1 MLVLRTLG
9 HLFLLGI
16 SLAFIGLLGAFGL
29 FSWFLVNY
37 TKDLPEFSKL
47 KDYQP
52 PVVTRVYTDDGQLLA
67 EFAEEKRVFVP
78 ITSMPDIVKQAF
90 LSAEDQNFYNHNGL
104 DIYGIGRAVL
114 TNVRALGSDSRLV
127 GASTITQQVA
137 KNMLLTNEVSFER
150 KFKEA
155 ILALRMEKVLSKDRL
170 LELYLNEIYLGQGA
184 YGIAAAAQTYFNKGL
199 DDLSLEEVAYL
210 AALPKAPNNYHPVRR
225 NQAALTRRNWV
236 IGRMLEDGHIT
247 RDQAEIAR
255 LQPLDASNM
264 STERSAVRAPY
275 FAEEIRR
282 FLRETRGFDGLYKDG
297 LIVRSTLNPEL
308 QTYAERAFRY
318 GIMAYDRRHGW
329 RGAIARFDDNSNWAE
344 RLQNIPIQSGMLPDW
359 HLGVALKKQ
368 NGKISVGIAN
378 GREVELDE
386 NDVKWAGDKMQA
398 GDIIMVSPPSY
409 LDVEHSKDILTFTP
423 TGEDSP
429 TWRLRQV
436 PTVQGGFVAIDPYT
450 GRVLAMQGGW
460 DYEKSEF
467 NRVTQAQRQVGSAF
481 KPFIYLTALE
491 EGYTPSTKV
500 LDAPI
505 SFSMG
510 RGQGVWSP
518 TNYDSD
524 KYYGPTTLRVGLEK
538 SYNLMTV
545 RLAAHLGMNRIAQTV
560 NRFNIYDE
568 MQTHLANSLGAQEAT
583 LLRLTLGFGMLVNGG
598 QKVSPTFIDRIQD
611 RNGVTVYAR
620 GGRSCIDCGPRI
632 AWTPDQPV
640 PHIEREEDLVTDP
653 RIAYQM
659 VSMLEGVVQRGTA
672 ARRMAGVDFPVAGK
686 TGTTNDNRDAWFIG
700 FTPDLVIGTYI
711 GYDRPRSLGRGETGG
726 VAALPLFRAFI
737 DQYTDNREAMPFR
750 IPTGISLVQVNAT
763 TGLRTSPSDPRAIWE
778 AFLRTEEDTISPDS
792 TPDSTYEYNA
802 PLTPSSDPLLG
813 DDAYAQPQP
822 PSTDGLYGH
831 DTTYGNDDGLG
842 LYKTHENQTPDLMP
856 PAPQPVINNGV
867 LGGTGG
873 IY

>member
-1 MLVLRTLG
+1 MFIFRALLRTAG

-16 SLAFIGLLGAFGL
+16 SLGFIGLLGAFAL
-29 FSWFLVNY
+29 FSWLLVNY
-37 TKDLPEFSKL
+37 TKDLPDFAKL
-47 KDYQP
+47 KDYEP

-78 ITSMPDIVKQAF
+78 ITSMPDALKKAF
-90 LSAEDQNFYNHNGL
+90 LSAEDQNFYDHNGL
-104 DIYGIGRAVL
+104 DLMGIGRAIV
-114 TNVRALGSDSRLV
+114 TNIRAIGSDNRLV

-184 YGIAAAAQTYFNKGL
+184 YGVAAAAQTYFNKGL
-199 DDLSLEEVAYL
+199 DDLTIEEIAYL
-210 AALPKAPNNYHPVRR
+210 AALPKAPNNYHPIRR
-225 NQAALTRRNWV
+225 EQAALNRRNWV
-236 IGRMLEDGHIT
+236 ISRMAEDGHIT
-247 RDQAEIAR
+247 ADQASIAR
-255 LQPLDASNM
+255 LQPLNASIR
-264 STERSAVRAPY
+264 TERAAVRAPY

-282 FLRETRGFDGLYKDG
+282 FLRDTRGLDSLYKDG

-318 GIMAYDRRHGW
+318 GITQYDRRHGW
-329 RGAIARFDDNSNWAE
+329 RGAIARFETQQDFAA
-344 RLQNIPIQSGMLPDW
+344 RLQTIPLQKGMLPDW
-359 HLGVALKKQ
+359 QLGVALKKQ
-368 NGKISVGIAN
+368 GNTLSVGLSN
-378 GREVELDE
+378 GEIVDLHPD
-386 NDVKWAGDKMQA
+386 DVKWAGDKMQA

-409 LDVEHSKDILTFTP
+409 LDVAESKDILAYKESDEP
-423 TGEDSP
+423 AKQ
-429 TWRLRQV
+429 WRLRQV
-436 PTVQGGFVAIDPYT
+436 PTVQGGFVAMDPYT

-524 KYYGPTTLRVGLEK
+524 KYYGPTTLRVGVEK
-538 SYNLMTV
+538 SQNLMTV
-545 RLAAHLGMNRIAQTV
+545 RLASHLTMKRIAQTV
-560 NRFNIYDE
+560 DRFGIYDS
-568 MQTHLANSLGAQEAT
+568 MQTHLANSLGAQET
-583 LLRLTLGFGMLVNGG
+583 SLLRMTTAYGMLVNGG
-598 QKVSPTFIDRIQD
+598 QKVTPTFIDRIQD
-611 RNGVTVYAR
+611 RNGVTVYSR
-620 GGRSCIDCGPRI
+620 DGRACVDCGPRI
-632 AWTPDQPV
+632 AWEEGQDV
-640 PHIEREEDLVTDP
+640 PEILREEDLVTDP

-659 VSMLEGVVQRGTA
+659 VSILEGVVQRGTA

-686 TGTTNDNRDAWFIG
+686 TGTTNDNRDAWFVG
-700 FTPDLVIGTYI
+700 FTPDLVIGTYV
-711 GYDRPRSLGRGETGG
+711 GYDRPKSLGRGETGG
-726 VAALPLFRAFI
+726 STALPLFRAFI
-737 DQYTDNREAMPFR
+737 DQYIEGREAIPFR

-763 TGLRTSPSDPRAIWE
+763 TGQRTSPSDPKAIWE
-778 AFLRTEEDTISPDS
+778 AFVA
-792 TPDSTYEYNA
+792 TPDESETTTYEYTQTPADTFNA
-802 PLTPSSDPLLG
+802 GGTSSEADLLPQDDVPVYQPDTSVPDLVPQSEPAPSS
-813 DDAYAQPQP
+813 
-822 PSTDGLYGH
+822 T
-831 DTTYGNDDGLG
+831 
-842 LYKTHENQTPDLMP
+842 
-856 PAPQPVINNGV
+856 

-873 IY
+873 LY